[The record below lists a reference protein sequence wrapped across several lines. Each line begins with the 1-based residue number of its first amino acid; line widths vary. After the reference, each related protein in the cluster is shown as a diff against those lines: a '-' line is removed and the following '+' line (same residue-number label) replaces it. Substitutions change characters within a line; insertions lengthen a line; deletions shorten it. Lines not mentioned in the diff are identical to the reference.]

1 MCCCP
6 YLSQVKLP
14 DGSIQPGLVPLAS
27 LINHSAAPHIVH
39 FSTVNTKSRALE
51 LRSFRPLR
59 QHEQACLSYG
69 PLPNSQLL
77 LFYGF
82 ALPGNPFERQQLKLE
97 PEEVLGLLQQQQQE
111 QNQQQQEQK
120 QAQAQG
126 QGPGQELLLAEKVH
140 LLQEL
145 QLPAAFDLTMQ
156 QPLPHGLL
164 HSLRLLCADR
174 TELAAVQ
181 QAVQQYKQQR
191 QQQPR
196 EAEVPGS
203 SAAVSACSV
212 PPAGSSSKGSKKK
225 GKGKGLAGSAKGGA
239 GSSASSAVSAVAD
252 VQQQRWAA
260 VAMQR
265 AVLGQPLTAGN
276 EAAAVGVLGQLLAA
290 ARRPYEASLAKLQKR
305 QQLQA
310 LLLREQQQQSG
321 EVEAGFAA
329 VLEVYLRDVL
339 SLFGACCK
347 AAAGN

>member
-1 MCCCP
+1 MLGVLLPC
-6 YLSQVKLP
+6 LSQVKLP
-14 DGSIQPGLVPLAS
+14 DGSIQPALVPLAS

-39 FSTVNTKSRALE
+39 FSTVNPKSRALE
-51 LRSFRPLR
+51 LRSFRPLH

-82 ALPGNPFERQQLKLE
+82 ALPGNPFEQQQLTLQ
-97 PEEVLGLLQQQQQE
+97 PEEVLKLQQQQE

-120 QAQAQG
+120 QG
-126 QGPGQELLLAEKVH
+126 QGKRHDPGQELLAEKVR

-145 QLPAAFDLTMQ
+145 QLPAAFDLTVQ

-174 TELAAVQ
+174 AELAAVL
-181 QAVQQYKQQR
+181 QAVQQYKQL
-191 QQQPR
+191 QQQQGQ
-196 EAEVPGS
+196 EELTSS
-203 SAAVSACSV
+203 SAAVSASSV
-212 PPAGSSSKGSKKK
+212 PPAGNSSKGSKKK
-225 GKGKGLAGSAKGGA
+225 GKGKGLASSSKGGA
-239 GSSASSAVSAVAD
+239 GSSASSAVSSVAG
-252 VQQQRWAA
+252 VQQRWAA

-265 AVLGQPLTAGN
+265 AVLGQPLSGSN
-276 EAAAVGVLGQLLAA
+276 EVAAVAVLGQLLAA

-310 LLLREQQQQSG
+310 LLLREQQQQLI

-329 VLEVYLRDVL
+329 VLEVYLREVL

-347 AAAGN
+347 AAASN